1 MATILL
7 IGIGG
12 FVGSVLRYLL
22 SGWIHRVLDN
32 PWFPYGTLGVNV
44 LGCLVIGFLAG
55 LAEMRGAFTSE
66 TRLLVFIGVL
76 GGFTTFS
83 SFAFETFS
91 LAKNVQTLAALMN
104 IALQLVLGLIAV
116 WVGHIFA
123 RLW

>member
-1 MATILL
+1 MGEIFLV
-7 IGIGG
+7 GIGG
-12 FVGSVLRYLL
+12 FVGSVLRYVL
-22 SGWIHRVLDN
+22 SGWIHRILDN
-32 PWFPYGTLGVNV
+32 PWFPYGTLGANV
-44 LGCLVIGFLAG
+44 LGCFLIGFLAG
-55 LAEMRGAFTSE
+55 LAEIRGLFTSE

-116 WVGHIFA
+116 WVGQILA